1 MQGIRLV
8 QLVTF
13 FYEINFA
20 IKMYNCPTCR
30 RNINVRNVSD
40 IRIHL
45 NNHKKYCQLKFPV
58 PCLQVENCNKTF
70 VYIQGLIQHVRKYH
84 PINEGNDL
92 AMDWQDHN
100 MPDSSD
106 SEENQSQCDEPNVT
120 ENEIEPI
127 DPIAQ
132 PVQPEEEDAQPS
144 FEDVID
150 NFVKE
155 LQSSLFEK
163 LIELRAKGSVTLAT
177 SLHFVEL
184 LSFFIKKIYSNILEA
199 VGLLVGG
206 DYNAPEILEKLKFG
220 FKKLKKAT
228 SSCDSEYKIRKQ
240 FHSHPLFVHP
250 EELVI
255 SQRYFSFCYIVFKI

>member
-1 MQGIRLV
+1 MATLVQGIRLV
-8 QLVTF
+8 QFYVIF
-13 FYEINFA
+13 FYEIEQ
-20 IKMYNCPTCR
+20 IKMFNCPSCLI
-30 RNINVRNVSD
+30 NINVTNVAD

-45 NNHKKYCQLKFPV
+45 NNHKRYCQLKFPI
-58 PCLQVENCNKTF
+58 PCLQTENCKKTF

-84 PINEGNDL
+84 PIDEGNDFV
-92 AMDWQDHN
+92 MDWQTHN
-100 MPDSSD
+100 MPVGSD
-106 SEENQSQCDEPNVT
+106 SEDIQSQCDNTSGT
-120 ENEIEPI
+120 ENEIEPV

-132 PVQPEEEDAQPS
+132 PEQPEEQEEGTQPS

-150 NFVKE
+150 NFVKDF
-155 LQSSLFEK
+155 QSYLFEK

-184 LSFFIKKIYSNILEA
+184 LSFFIKKIYKNMLEA
-199 VGLLVGG
+199 VGLLVTG
-206 DYNAPEILEKLKFG
+206 DFNAPEVLEKLKTG

-250 EELVI
+250 EEVVI
-255 SQRYFSFCYIVFKI
+255 SQR